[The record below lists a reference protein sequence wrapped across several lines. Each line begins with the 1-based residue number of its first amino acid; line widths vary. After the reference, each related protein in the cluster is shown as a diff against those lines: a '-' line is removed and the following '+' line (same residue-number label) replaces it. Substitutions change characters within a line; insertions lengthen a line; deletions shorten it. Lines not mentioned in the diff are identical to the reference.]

1 LNASCHRSRRSSDAQ
16 IGQLCLS
23 VYLHHNRDR
32 NGAYPGGGFA
42 VRHAARD
49 HAFERGGIL
58 YPARMMGMCAN
69 HATAACARPAAETVD
84 CFAVPPGYTRA
95 ERTRKF

>member
-1 LNASCHRSRRSSDAQ
+1 
-16 IGQLCLS
+16 
-23 VYLHHNRDR
+23 
-32 NGAYPGGGFA
+32 
-42 VRHAARD
+42 
-49 HAFERGGIL
+49 
-58 YPARMMGMCAN
+58 MMGMCAN